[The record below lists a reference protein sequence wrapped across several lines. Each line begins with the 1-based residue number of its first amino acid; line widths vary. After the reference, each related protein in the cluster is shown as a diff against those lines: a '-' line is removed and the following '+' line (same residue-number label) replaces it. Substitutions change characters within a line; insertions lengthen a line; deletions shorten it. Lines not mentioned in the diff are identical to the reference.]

1 MQIHQLSV
9 TYQAEQDRIL
19 LRVNSTGGEEM
30 RMWLTRRLMHGLWPL
45 LGRLHTD
52 QVIKTEPSASAVE
65 GGDEELKRM
74 FAEFRKEEFLQKADF
89 ETPYQDKHKL
99 PLGSEPLLVTDV
111 DATPLADA
119 RLRLAFNERA
129 SVSGAA
135 KARGFQMELDPKLM
149 QGLMHLLEQSLA
161 RSQWRDPFTTPALPA
176 PADAAEPGLA
186 GERPRYL
193 N

>member
-9 TYQAEQDRIL
+9 TYQGEQDRIL

-45 LGRLHTD
+45 LGKLHTD
-52 QVIKTEPSASAVE
+52 QVIKNEPSTSAA
-65 GGDEELKRM
+65 GSGDEEIKRL
-74 FAEFRKEEFLQKADF
+74 FTEFRKEEFLQEADF
-89 ETPYQDKHKL
+89 ETPYQDKPNL

-111 DATPLADA
+111 DATPLANG

-135 KARGFQMELDPKLM
+135 KARGFKMELDPRLM
-149 QGLMHLLEQSLA
+149 QGLMHLLEQSLV
-161 RSQWRDPFTTPALPA
+161 RSQWCDPFTA
-176 PADAAEPGLA
+176 PAAPAEAADAGD
-186 GERPRYL
+186 GGGRPRYL

>member
-9 TYQAEQDRIL
+9 TYQGEQDRIL

-45 LGRLHTD
+45 LGKLHTD
-52 QVIKTEPSASAVE
+52 QVIKNEPSTSAA
-65 GGDEELKRM
+65 GSGDEEIKRL
-74 FAEFRKEEFLQKADF
+74 FTEFRKEEFLQEADF
-89 ETPYQDKHKL
+89 ETPYQDKPNL

-111 DATPLADA
+111 DATPLVKG

-135 KARGFQMELDPKLM
+135 RARGFQMELDAKLM

-161 RSQWRDPFTTPALPA
+161 RSQWCDPFTPPAA
-176 PADAAEPGLA
+176 PMAASESDAS

>member
-9 TYQAEQDRIL
+9 TYQAEQDRML

-45 LGRLHTD
+45 LGKLHTD
-52 QVIKTEPSASAVE
+52 QVIRSEPSASAV
-65 GGDEELKRM
+65 GSGDEELKRL
-74 FAEFRKEEFLQKADF
+74 FTEFRKEEFLQKADF
-89 ETPYQDKHKL
+89 ATPYEDKPNL

-111 DATPLADA
+111 DATPLGNG

-135 KARGFQMELDPKLM
+135 KARGFHMELDPKLM

-161 RSQWRDPFTTPALPA
+161 RSQWREPFTA
-176 PADAAEPGLA
+176 PAAPVAEAAES
-186 GERPRYL
+186 GESGEKPRYL